1 MAKAKAAVQRVEVR
15 SAAIYARISADVEGT
30 GLGVSRQLEDCRK
43 LATDRGW
50 VVGDEYV
57 DNDVSAFSGKRRRDY
72 ERMIADLA
80 SGARDAVIVYNLDR
94 LHRRPVELEEFVTLC
109 ESVGVRDVATVT
121 ADIDL
126 GNDDGLFM
134 ARIFA
139 AFAAK
144 ESGRKSAR
152 VRRKLLQNA
161 EKGLP
166 HGSARPFGYDDDKIT
181 VRQDEAAVVRE
192 MVERYLAGESL
203 RGLTIWLNDTKV
215 APAIATSWQTT
226 AVRQILGSGRIAGLR
241 EHHGQVIGPAVWPAI
256 ITPAQRD
263 RVLARMAAR
272 TVTKTRAPRT
282 YLLSGML
289 RCGRCGNRLY
299 SQARHTNPTNRVRRY
314 VCLKGPDHG
323 GCGRLTVVAQPVED
337 LLTDAVLARLDSPQL
352 ADALSGRSTVDADV
366 AALSARLDADTARLD
381 ELASLY
387 AEGAVSAR
395 EWITARDPI
404 TARIGDTRRQ
414 IATATDT
421 GGLYE
426 LAGTGAQLRDRWDD
440 PDLGLDRQHA
450 IIKSILDHAVI
461 APGTPG
467 SRSLDIN
474 RVQPSWRM

>member
-1 MAKAKAAVQRVEVR
+1 M
-15 SAAIYARISADVEGT
+15 
-30 GLGVSRQLEDCRK
+30 EDCRK
-43 LATDRGW
+43 LAADRGW

-80 SGARDAVIVYNLDR
+80 SSARDAVIVYNLDR

-161 EKGLP
+161 EQGLP
-166 HGSARPFGYDDDKIT
+166 HGSVRPFGYDDDKIT
-181 VRQDEAAVVRE
+181 LRQDEAAVVTE
-192 MVERYLAGESL
+192 MVEKYLAGESL

-215 APAIATSWQTT
+215 APAIATSWQTS
-226 AVRQILGSGRIAGLR
+226 AVRQILCSGRIAGLR

-272 TVTKTRAPRT
+272 TVAKTRAPRT

-289 RCGRCGNRLY
+289 RCGRCGNRLF
-299 SQARHTNPTNRVRRY
+299 SQARHVNSDNRVRRY

-323 GCGRLTVVAQPVED
+323 GCGRLTVVAEPVEQ
-337 LLTDAVLARLDSPQL
+337 LLTDAVLTRLDSPQL
-352 ADALSGRSTVDADV
+352 ADALAGRSSVDADV
-366 AALSARLDADTARLD
+366 VALAAQLDNDQGRLD
-381 ELASLY
+381 ELAGLY
-387 AEGAVSAR
+387 ADGAITAR

-404 TARIGDTRRQ
+404 TTRIQRARHD
-414 IATATDT
+414 IAAVTDT
-421 GGLYE
+421 GPIAD
-426 LAGTGAQLRDRWDD
+426 LAGTGKALCGQWDG
-440 PDLGLDRQHA
+440 LGIDRQQA
-450 IIKSILDHAVI
+450 IVKTILDHAVI

>member
-1 MAKAKAAVQRVEVR
+1 MGKTKAPVQRVGVR

-43 LATDRGW
+43 LAADRGW

-80 SGARDAVIVYNLDR
+80 SSARDAVIVYNLDR

-161 EKGLP
+161 EQGLP
-166 HGSARPFGYDDDKIT
+166 HGSVRPFGYDDDKIT
-181 VRQDEAAVVRE
+181 LRQDEAAVVTE
-192 MVERYLAGESL
+192 MVEKYLAGESL

-215 APAIATSWQTT
+215 APAIATSWQTS
-226 AVRQILGSGRIAGLR
+226 AVRQILCSGRIAGLR

-272 TVTKTRAPRT
+272 TVAKTRAPRT

-289 RCGRCGNRLY
+289 RCGRCGNRLF
-299 SQARHTNPTNRVRRY
+299 SQARHVNSDNRVRRY

-323 GCGRLTVVAQPVED
+323 GCGRLTVVAEPVEQ
-337 LLTDAVLARLDSPQL
+337 LLTDAVLTRLDSPQL
-352 ADALSGRSTVDADV
+352 ADALAGRSSVDADV
-366 AALSARLDADTARLD
+366 VALAAQLDNDQGRLD
-381 ELASLY
+381 ELAGLY
-387 AEGAVSAR
+387 ADGAITAR

-404 TARIGDTRRQ
+404 TTRIQRARHD
-414 IATATDT
+414 IAAVTDT
-421 GGLYE
+421 GPIAD
-426 LAGTGAQLRDRWDD
+426 LAGTGKALCGQWDG
-440 PDLGLDRQHA
+440 LGIDRQQA
-450 IIKSILDHAVI
+450 IVKTILDHAVI